1 MQLGHQLRDWLA
13 ANDPAFSRLR
23 QALRVTLTIAFSFS
37 ILFVIH
43 IVLVPLPTVAY
54 ALGILLSIQG
64 GLTVRDKLPSEQLV
78 TRLIGCL
85 AGVVA
90 VSLAATLESDRYLT
104 DFAFLAIIFAA
115 SWGRAWS
122 SVVPKT

>member
-23 QALRVTLTIAFSFS
+23 QATRVTLTIAFSFS
-37 ILFVIH
+37 ILFVVH
-43 IVLVPLPTVAY
+43 IVVVPLPTVAY

-64 GLTVRDKLPSEQLV
+64 GLTVRDKLPSEQLA

-85 AGVVA
+85 VSVA
-90 VSLAATLESDRYLT
+90 VVSLAACALR
-104 DFAFLAIIFAA
+104 
-115 SWGRAWS
+115 RH
-122 SVVPKT
+122 PP

>member
-1 MQLGHQLRDWLA
+1 MQLGHQLRDWLV

-37 ILFVIH
+37 ILFAIH
-43 IVLVPLPTVAY
+43 ILIVPLPAIAY

-64 GLTVRDKLPSEQLV
+64 GLTVRDRLPSEQLV

-85 AGVVA
+85 VSILV
-90 VSLAATLESDRYLT
+90 VSLAAVLEGYRHVT
-104 DFAFLAIIFAA
+104 DFAFLALIFAI
-115 SWGRAWS
+115 SWAR
-122 SVVPKT
+122 

>member
-23 QALRVTLTIAFSFS
+23 QALRVTLTIAISFS
-37 ILFVIH
+37 ILFVFH
-43 IVLVPLPTVAY
+43 VVVVPLPTVAY

-85 AGVVA
+85 VA
-90 VSLAATLESDRYLT
+90 VIVVSLAATLESYRDLS
-104 DFAFLAIIFAA
+104 DFTFLA
-115 SWGRAWS
+115 
-122 SVVPKT
+122 